1 MVQSGF
7 SIPSSSL
14 QQPSVHI
21 TQFITAM
28 RHYLSLVQLN
38 DDQEIPSSGKGESM
52 GFFVKHGLIGKD
64 DTEEKEKPK
73 EEPKD
78 TKDDKSKSKKKDS

>member
-1 MVQSGF
+1 
-7 SIPSSSL
+7 
-14 QQPSVHI
+14 
-21 TQFITAM
+21 
-28 RHYLSLVQLN
+28 
-38 DDQEIPSSGKGESM
+38 M